1 MDAHETSIFS
11 AVLITSIVL
20 AVVLIYFI
28 ITIVRHQRRNLQL
41 YKLKI
46 LAEITTLENERA
58 RIAADLH
65 DELGPILS
73 AVKFK
78 INSLDIHSEDDQ
90 VILDKSNKNID
101 DIIRRMREISN
112 DLLPNTLLRKGLIAS
127 LEESIDNL
135 KKTNTL
141 DIIFIHHE
149 IPDLIK
155 ERAINIYRIIQEI
168 IHNTIKHANATGLK
182 IEFKINKRSLIILTE
197 DDGKGFDYIQ
207 KSKENTGLGLRNLL
221 SRTDVLGGNMYIES
235 RTSKGTK
242 YTFEIPI

>member
-1 MDAHETSIFS
+1 MDAQETSIFS

-28 ITIVRHQRRNLQL
+28 ITIVRHQRRNQQL

-78 INSLDIHSEDDQ
+78 INSLDIHSADDQ

-149 IPDLIK
+149 IPDLTK
-155 ERAINIYRIIQEI
+155 EGSINIYRIIQEI
-168 IHNTIKHANATGLK
+168 IHNTIKHANATVLK
-182 IEFKINKRSLIILTE
+182 IECTINKRNLIILTE
-197 DDGKGFDYIQ
+197 DNGKGFDYVQ
-207 KSKENTGLGLRNLL
+207 QSKENAGLGLRNLL

-235 RTSKGTK
+235 RIGKGTK

>member
-20 AVVLIYFI
+20 GVVLIYFI

-78 INSLDIHSEDDQ
+78 INSLDITFEDDQ

-112 DLLPNTLLRKGLIAS
+112 DLLPNTLLRKGLIAA

-135 KKTNTL
+135 NKTNTL

-149 IPDLIK
+149 IPDYPK
-155 ERAINIYRIIQEI
+155 EKAINIYRIIQEI
-168 IHNTIKHANATGLK
+168 IHNTIKTCK
-182 IEFKINKRSLIILTE
+182 CFRIENR
-197 DDGKGFDYIQ
+197 
-207 KSKENTGLGLRNLL
+207 
-221 SRTDVLGGNMYIES
+221 V
-235 RTSKGTK
+235 
-242 YTFEIPI
+242 EIT

>member
-1 MDAHETSIFS
+1 MDAQETSIFS

-28 ITIVRHQRRNLQL
+28 ITIVRHQRRNQQL

-149 IPDLIK
+149 VPDLTK
-155 ERAINIYRIIQEI
+155 EKAISIYRIIQEI
-168 IHNTIKHANATGLK
+168 IHNTIKHANASELK
-182 IEFKINKRSLIILTE
+182 IEFTINKRNLVILTE
-197 DDGKGFDYIQ
+197 DNGKGFDYIQ
-207 KSKENTGLGLRNLL
+207 QSKENAGLGLRNLL

-235 RTSKGTK
+235 RTAKGTK